1 MTYLAHHI
9 LMVMHGNMKLILT
22 CAGTRCV
29 HDHFTVPRRTPV
41 DTTVAV
47 LSTCVL
53 RRVSAYW
60 IAAPFVVFLI
70 TPTITYV
77 LIYKKYLVHTGIRQG
92 AER

>member
-9 LMVMHGNMKLILT
+9 LVVMHGNMKLILT

-47 LSTCVL
+47 LST
-53 RRVSAYW
+53 YW